1 MLTPSAL
8 NRTDTIRNVIDIYD
22 GWLGTAVAGDL
33 S

>member
-1 MLTPSAL
+1 MLTPAAL
-8 NRTDTIRNVIDIYD
+8 NRLGTLRNVIDIYD